1 MKVLVDTSVWSVALR
16 RRSKAAL
23 SPAEQDAVREL
34 STLIDEARAS
44 MAGCIRQEVLSGI
57 GAQRE
62 FERLREMLQPFDDLG
77 ADMSTHE
84 RAAELFNRCRASGIQ
99 GSHIDF
105 LICAIAREHRVP
117 IFTLDQ
123 DFTGYAEV
131 CRVELY
137 RPRDS

>member
-105 LICAIAREHRVP
+105 LICAIAREHRIP